1 MQGSMHDISLD
12 RHVREA
18 FRWFGT
24 CSQRGKVM
32 VNVRSCLPIQ
42 TMSGHLGIHLPMVDS
57 RSIGTNKKP
66 RSAR

>member
-1 MQGSMHDISLD
+1 
-12 RHVREA
+12 
-18 FRWFGT
+18 
-24 CSQRGKVM
+24 M

-42 TMSGHLGIHLPMVDS
+42 TMSGHLLGIHLPMVDS